1 MIEGAGTVGVE
12 FGPNGISVAD
22 NTRTP
27 RLFKIVSGTNP
38 YTAEE
43 VQLVEADGSRALTGV
58 YDVTAAMKLLH
69 EVNGV
74 TTVQPDTVVEAT
86 PNPAGTGFYFSVP
99 AGGACGLPFAFKVQV
114 GTSVAKSTVSGTSV
128 VTEVYA
134 RYRTVTVDEN
144 GCVSISAPTCETAA
158 TAACSTSDTI
168 NYYCIDGGCWAYYD
182 GLVPGA
188 YDAGPFATPELCD
201 ADCPFPPA
209 GEGEFG
215 CCTGESAATLTA
227 TISGGHGT
235 MTLTW
240 DGSAYWTGSKALGC
254 GETLHLRY
262 LASACAP
269 DYSCDGAAWLPC
281 SASIGSATCAPF
293 ADPRTYTCDM
303 NDTLGG
309 CVAGSCGS
317 LTVTVAL

>member
-1 MIEGAGTVGVE
+1 MIDGSGGLIGFDVSSGGAAVL
-12 FGPNGISVAD
+12 D
-22 NTRTP
+22 NTRAA
-27 RLFKIVSGTNP
+27 RLFKIVSGSNP
-38 YTAEE
+38 YAASE
-43 VQLVEADGSRALTGV
+43 VYLNESDGTRPLTGV

-99 AGGACGLPFAFKVQV
+99 AGSACDSTPSVRRELIGVYVVKSGAN
-114 GTSVAKSTVSGTSV
+114 
-128 VTEVYA
+128 VTDVYQ
-134 RYRTVTVDEN
+134 RFQDVTTDAN
-144 GCVSISAPTCETAA
+144 GCVSRGEPYCVVAPETCD
-158 TAACSTSDTI
+158 TSRDPD
-168 NYYCIDGGCWAYYD
+168 YYCIEGVCWAYYD
-182 GLVPGA
+182 GLVPGD

-254 GETLHLRY
+254 GETLYLRY

-269 DYSCDGAAWLPC
+269 DYSCDGATWLPC

-317 LTVTVAL
+317 ISVTVAL